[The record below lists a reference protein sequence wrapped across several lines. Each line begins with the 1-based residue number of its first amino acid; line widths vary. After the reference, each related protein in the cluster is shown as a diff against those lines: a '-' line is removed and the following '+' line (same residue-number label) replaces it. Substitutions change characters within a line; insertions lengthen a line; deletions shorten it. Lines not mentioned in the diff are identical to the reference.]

1 MLRWVYG
8 AQVRAMVD
16 TVVFAED
23 HGRSNW
29 RTRNVTEMRH
39 GVFSPT
45 RFASPQ
51 GMRIPLTP
59 QKSLLLYRPPSPRR
73 PAGER
78 VSRHQGLL
86 FALVRPASRAS
97 ASVRLCVQHVL
108 ARFVCR
114 NLDYY

>member
-1 MLRWVYG
+1 VLRWVYG
-8 AQVRAMVD
+8 AQLRAMLD

-23 HGRSNW
+23 HGRDHW
-29 RTRNVTEMRH
+29 RTRNVTERRD

-45 RFASPQ
+45 RLASPQ
-51 GMRIPLTP
+51 GRRIPLTP
-59 QKSLLLYRPPSPRR
+59 QTSLLLYRPPSPRR

-78 VSRHQGLL
+78 VSRPQGLL
-86 FALVRPASRAS
+86 FALVRPASSAS